1 MCTEEGREEVGKRG
15 QARTHWHYLLVV
27 RKGFEHVTLAL
38 SFHPVYSRARHHTLH
53 FIETLMGGNTRET
66 SQDTTTETQKGCDGD
81 SKVAAGSEC
90 GHRPKTRKTS
100 EEESTS
106 LRDCVMER
114 RKSSQRTHADF
125 WVTNLGN

>member
-1 MCTEEGREEVGKRG
+1 MWTEEGREEVGKRG

-90 GHRPKTRKTS
+90 GHRPKTRHQ
-100 EEESTS
+100 
-106 LRDCVMER
+106 
-114 RKSSQRTHADF
+114 RKNQP
-125 WVTNLGN
+125 VLGTV